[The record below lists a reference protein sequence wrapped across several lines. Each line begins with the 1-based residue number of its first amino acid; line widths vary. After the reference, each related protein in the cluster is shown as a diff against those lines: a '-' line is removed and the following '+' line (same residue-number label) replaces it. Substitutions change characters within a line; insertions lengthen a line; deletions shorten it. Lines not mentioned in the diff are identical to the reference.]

1 MNPKTET
8 YPIPRPQEDSMNF
21 RNKALVAATAA
32 LVAAAP
38 AAAIAEK
45 GGNGG
50 GKGGGTTKP
59 AQYQVKGTW
68 QGEGVVSVVK
78 ANGHAKKAG
87 WKGTDVTFDFSE
99 ADVRVEDKN
108 LDGVEDL
115 NDFAVGDSVR
125 VKARLPKRDPG
136 EAPYK
141 AQRLDDRSQDSEETT
156 DD

>member
-1 MNPKTET
+1 
-8 YPIPRPQEDSMNF
+8 MNF
-21 RNKALVAATAA
+21 RNKVSIAAAA
-32 LVAAAP
+32 VLIAAAP

-50 GKGGGTTKP
+50 KGGGKTKP

-68 QGEGVVSVVK
+68 QGDGVVSVLK
-78 ANGHAKKAG
+78 ANGQAKKAG

-99 ADVRVEDKN
+99 ADIRVEDKN

-115 NDFAVGDSVR
+115 NDFAVGDPVR
-125 VKARLPKRDPG
+125 VKARLPKGNPG

-141 AQRLDDRSQDSEETT
+141 AQRLDDRSEDSAES
-156 DD
+156 DDD